1 MSGWN
6 RFNTELK
13 RRNAAARRFEPSI
26 EEEEAN
32 LAGRAKEAQNYIN
45 ASWKKEK
52 ANEWAA
58 KSSEEKEVERKM
70 DYGSSFFPTIID
82 GKMYL
87 QSGIDDALTNDNELF
102 IGYPSEGGI
111 EYRET
116 PNEPYDD
123 AVLWTQNMF
132 GQFETSNLM
141 NIEDDM
147 RQFEEEHPDMEWGQ
161 PRISEDVQQRMN
173 AEQQRRREE
182 EAKYANYN
190 KKKPRRP
197 RPTNAEREAI
207 KAKREAKKAALKPE
221 DAPKKIT
228 VPNLTTNEGYN
239 EELEGLTKE
248 EWVQAGKIA
257 ANELRRRQLLR
268 MRSKSAA
275 RVSNRPNVSEES
287 MRELPRRSRTRKR
300 SASIGGA
307 RSKRKTYRKFSA

>member
-1 MSGWN
+1 MSEWN
-6 RFNTELK
+6 RFNSELK
-13 RRNAAARRFEPSI
+13 RRNAAARAFEPSI

-32 LAGRAKEAQNYIN
+32 LARRAKEAQNYIN
-45 ASWKKEK
+45 ASWEKEK

-58 KSSEEKEVERKM
+58 KSPEEKAEERKM

-87 QSGIDDALTNDNELF
+87 QSGIDGALTNDNELF

-116 PNEPYDD
+116 PDQPYEDIP
-123 AVLWTQNMF
+123 VWEQNKF
-132 GQFETSNLM
+132 GQFVTSNLM

-161 PRISEDVQQRMN
+161 PRISEDVQQKIN
-173 AEQQRRREE
+173 AEHRRWREE
-182 EAKYANYN
+182 EAKQN
-190 KKKPRRP
+190 KKKPR

-207 KAKREAKKAALKPE
+207 KAKREAKKAAVKPE

-275 RVSNRPNVSEES
+275 RVSNRLNIPEES
-287 MRELPRRSRTRKR
+287 MREVPRKSRTRQ
-300 SASIGGA
+300 
-307 RSKRKTYRKFSA
+307 RSKSFGGTRRKRKASRKFSA